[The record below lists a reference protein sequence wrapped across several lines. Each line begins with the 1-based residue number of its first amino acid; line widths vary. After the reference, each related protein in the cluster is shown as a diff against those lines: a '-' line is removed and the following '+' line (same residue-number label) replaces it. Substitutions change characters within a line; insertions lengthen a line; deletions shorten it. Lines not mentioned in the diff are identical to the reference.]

1 MDHTG
6 IVLNDD
12 YTPAYEIN
20 ADLEKMFGSAYTTSL
35 YSINQ
40 NIKLAYNAMSHKDA
54 QSSFISMG
62 YRAEEAGQYT
72 IALENPEDLLE
83 YENVLLHDNLTNTTT
98 NLLYATYTFDTERTQ
113 EDGRFTIQFIG
124 RHNTATDIA
133 NIYSTNT
140 STTKIIK
147 DNQLYIIRDGQTYNA
162 AGILVK

>member
-1 MDHTG
+1 
-6 IVLNDD
+6 
-12 YTPAYEIN
+12 
-20 ADLEKMFGSAYTTSL
+20 
-35 YSINQ
+35 
-40 NIKLAYNAMSHKDA
+40 MSHKDA

-113 EDGRFTIQFIG
+113 DDGRFTIQFIG

-133 NIYSTNT
+133 NIYSFYHNAKLSKNILYRLYICDIT
-140 STTKIIK
+140 I
-147 DNQLYIIRDGQTYNA
+147 LYIIHKITLFYS
-162 AGILVK
+162 L